1 MHAVAAPEHLDPP
14 SQRSYLPVGIRQ
26 DPVGTPDGSTRD
38 RIVFEATRLFAEQG
52 YAGTS
57 VREIVEASGVTK
69 PTLYYWFGNKE
80 GLFTQLVDVHLDSWN
95 TRLAAKMREDIP
107 VTDRIRAYI
116 RTVIQDAMEKPEV
129 VAFLAQAFH
138 QAGQGAPAVDCNRFL
153 IVEAR
158 LLTELAA
165 EGIAS
170 GELRAGLDPSSV
182 ALVLM
187 GAAHTRI
194 GASVH
199 AGVPLT
205 LEAAEATLEILL
217 SGVMA

>member
-1 MHAVAAPEHLDPP
+1 MP
-14 SQRSYLPVGIRQ
+14 
-26 DPVGTPDGSTRD
+26 TPDGSTRE
-38 RIVFEATRLFAEQG
+38 RIVSEATRLFAEQG

-80 GLFTQLVDVHLDSWN
+80 GLFTQLVDVHLEDWN
-95 TRLAAKMREDIP
+95 ERLAAQLTEDVP
-107 VTDRIRAYI
+107 VVDRIRAYI
-116 RTVIQDAMEKPEV
+116 RTVIQDAIQKPEV

-138 QAGQGAPAVDCNRFL
+138 QAGQGAPKVDCNRFL
-153 IVEAR
+153 IIEAQ
-158 LLTELAA
+158 LLTELAK
-165 EGIAS
+165 EGIEN
-170 GELRAGLDPSSV
+170 GELRPSLDPSSV

-205 LEAAEATLEILL
+205 PDAAEATLEILI
-217 SGVMA
+217 SGVKA